1 MNLNQIE
8 KRKRY
13 QKQKRIIEEAKNEA
27 IENMQKII
35 DRGLSSQMELV
46 MLLVLHDKFG
56 FGSERCAKAL
66 VAFEELWADVGDKH
80 LSLDDIEEVVK
91 AEIGIE
97 MTEDTIF
104 QTDKKGNKKLLW
116 SNEDTKGGIP
126 HLCERLCVI

>member
-1 MNLNQIE
+1 M
-8 KRKRY
+8 KRKNGIRS
-13 QKQKRIIEEAKNEA
+13 KKRIIEEAKNEA

-104 QTDKKGNKKLLW
+104 RTDKKGNKKLLW
-116 SNEDTKGGIP
+116 SNEDT
-126 HLCERLCVI
+126 

>member
-1 MNLNQIE
+1 M
-8 KRKRY
+8 KRKNGIRSKKESLKKQR
-13 QKQKRIIEEAKNEA
+13 QKLLK
-27 IENMQKII
+27 NMQKII

-116 SNEDTKGGIP
+116 SNEDT
-126 HLCERLCVI
+126 

>member
-1 MNLNQIE
+1 M
-8 KRKRY
+8 KRKNGIRS
-13 QKQKRIIEEAKNEA
+13 KKRIIEEAKTEA

-56 FGSERCAKAL
+56 FGPERCAKAL
-66 VAFEELWADVGDKH
+66 VAFEQLWADVGDKH
-80 LSLDDIEEVVK
+80 LCLDDIEEVVK

-116 SNEDTKGGIP
+116 SNENT
-126 HLCERLCVI
+126 

>member
-1 MNLNQIE
+1 MNLNQI
-8 KRKRY
+8 KKKKRY
-13 QKQKRIIEEAKNEA
+13 QKQKRIIEEAKTEA

-116 SNEDTKGGIP
+116 SNENT
-126 HLCERLCVI
+126 

>member
-1 MNLNQIE
+1 
-8 KRKRY
+8 
-13 QKQKRIIEEAKNEA
+13 
-27 IENMQKII
+27 
-35 DRGLSSQMELV
+35 

-56 FGSERCAKAL
+56 FSPERCAKAL

-104 QTDKKGNKKLLW
+104 GPTRKEIRNCFGLMRIH
-116 SNEDTKGGIP
+116 KGGTLNW
-126 HLCERLCVI
+126 LCEI